1 MNLTEIQQE
10 EISMQKKYITIMI
23 LAALT
28 NQSFAETVDPEA
40 STDKSKKISL
50 ETIVVTARKVA
61 ENIQE
66 VPVAVTTMKGDDIR
80 ANNLASSRDVL
91 NFTPGAEYTA
101 TTPETSGLSIRG
113 ISSGGGGTSSDTG
126 VLVVE
131 DGEVISR
138 NFMQNNK
145 VFDLERIEVLRGPQG
160 TTYGRNAT
168 AGVIHFISNR
178 PSDYNEGKVTINV
191 GNYNLKSIEA
201 FVNGELSEN
210 ISGRLSGIYESR
222 DGYSKDAISG
232 ESLDNEKSY
241 AVKTQ
246 FLYEPDDSFSLLFK
260 AHASDLQNDH
270 PSTRK
275 NSNYDEPHITSIPGI
290 GTIYE
295 YTEVSDDPW
304 EIVNGESDYNLKIW
318 GASVEIQ
325 KQFESVNLF
334 SLSSFRNGENTAIV
348 DHLGTPNDLVVE
360 NSENDAQVFSQ
371 ELRIDNA
378 GKGEPLEWQLGLFY
392 LHEKHARDELRE
404 ILPDVTGTYQTISTT
419 NETNSL
425 GVFGEVTYNITE
437 KTNLVAGAR
446 YSYDK
451 KEYDFYNAATG
462 LLAFIFVDDPSQAVI
477 ATPDNTWSAIS
488 GKLSI
493 THQFNERIMFYS
505 SWASGFKGGGFNDE
519 ASNVESANEAFD
531 EEVVETIEIGAK
543 MDLFADTLRFNITAF
558 DSSYD
563 DIHGEFFT
571 QSGSNITSNIGNA
584 SIKGVEVELF
594 ALLTDDLQL
603 QAALSDYK
611 HEYTSYTGGGVAPE
625 EVIGNPV
632 QGTPDWTAT
641 ISLSHYL
648 WLESGGLI
656 NSRVDYRGR
665 GEVTKEFIDAPN
677 SVRKTTGSYNAQISY
692 LSEDETWG
700 LTLWGRNLTEEV
712 ENAAFSADAIF
723 FSQVAT
729 TYKAPRTF
737 GLTFDYNF

>member
-1 MNLTEIQQE
+1 
-10 EISMQKKYITIMI
+10 MQKKYITIMI

-28 NQSFAETVDPEA
+28 NQSFAETVVPEV
-40 STDKSKKISL
+40 SIDKSNKVAL

-66 VPVAVTTMKGDDIR
+66 VPVAVTTMKSNDIR
-80 ANNLASSRDVL
+80 ANNLASSRDVMS
-91 NFTPGAEYTA
+91 FTPGAEYTA

-113 ISSGGGGTSSDTG
+113 ISSGSGGTSSDTG

-138 NFMQNNK
+138 SFMQNNK
-145 VFDLERIEVLRGPQG
+145 TFDIERIEVLRGPQG

-168 AGVIHFISNR
+168 AGVIHFISSR
-178 PSDYNEGKVTINV
+178 PSDYNEGKVTVNV

-201 FVNGELSEN
+201 FVSGGLSEDV
-210 ISGRLSGIYESR
+210 SGRLSGIYESR
-222 DGYSKDAISG
+222 DGYYEDAISG
-232 ESLDNEKSY
+232 ESLDDEESY
-241 AVKTQ
+241 AVKAQ

-260 AHASDLQNDH
+260 THASELQNDH
-270 PSTRK
+270 PLARK

-290 GTIYE
+290 GPIYS
-295 YTEVSDDPW
+295 YTEVSNDPW
-304 EIVNGESDYNLKIW
+304 KVVNSEADYNLKIW

-325 KQFESVNLF
+325 KQFDSVNLF
-334 SLSSFRNGENTAIV
+334 SLSSYRDGENSARI
-348 DHLGTPNDLVVE
+348 DHFGTPEDLVIE

-371 ELRIDNA
+371 ELRVDNA
-378 GKGEPLEWQLGLFY
+378 GKGSPLEWQLGLFY
-392 LHEKHARDELRE
+392 LHEKHTRDEVRE
-404 ILPDVTGTYQTISTT
+404 SLPAVTGTYQTLATT

-425 GVFGEVTYNITE
+425 GVFSEVTYDITE
-437 KTNLVAGAR
+437 KTTLLAGTR

-462 LLAFIFVDDPSQAVI
+462 LVAFLFVDDPSQAVI
-477 ATPDNTWSAIS
+477 ATPDNTWSAFS

-493 THQFNERIMFYS
+493 THQLNDRIMFYS
-505 SWASGFKGGGFNDE
+505 SWASGFKSGGFNDE

-531 EEVVETIEIGAK
+531 EETVETIEIGAK
-543 MDLFADTLRFNITAF
+543 MDLFEDTLRFNISAF

-571 QSGSNITSNIGNA
+571 PSGSNITSNIGKA

-603 QAALSDYK
+603 QAALSDYD
-611 HEYTSYTGGGVAPE
+611 HEYTSYSGGGVAPE

-632 QGTPDWTAT
+632 QGAPDWTAT
-641 ISLSHYL
+641 IALSHYL
-648 WLESGGLI
+648 WLESGAVI

-677 SVRKTTGSYNAQISY
+677 SVRKTAGSYNAQISY

-712 ENAAFSADAIF
+712 ESTAFTADIAL
-723 FSQVAT
+723 FSQIAT